1 MARPDPST
9 RANCALARDDNLKNI
24 NTAEL
29 CSAWTA
35 EGGRPHMDSA
45 TPIRL
50 HMASLAAAAGAA
62 AAHAFVATAVADHDG
77 AADVAG
83 GGVAEVDDS
92 G

>member
-1 MARPDPST
+1 
-9 RANCALARDDNLKNI
+9 
-24 NTAEL
+24 
-29 CSAWTA
+29 
-35 EGGRPHMDSA
+35 MDSA

-77 AADVAG
+77 AGDVAG